1 MDWSDHLTPY
11 SLAFY
16 MDVVISGTVLGA
28 RPTDS
33 PGRVTEI
40 LGSDFAENS
49 FDDHSMSRDYGM
61 VEFFWLRDSPDH
73 PWEGHHFTLGVHQ
86 LARHGGSVVNEA
98 IRERYGRFDRHL
110 RFDKLER
117 LLGKRGVPLEY
128 VPDANAPAFTQHW
141 QPASQVSVL
150 VFRAR
155 EEWQKYPRS
164 ADRVGDV
171 RAIYS
176 SVSAE
181 SVAGNRKRYGSPRRT
196 ALTE

>member
-1 MDWSDHLTPY
+1 MTPH

-16 MDVVISGTVLGA
+16 MDVVASGTVLGA
-28 RPTDS
+28 KPTDS
-33 PGRVTEI
+33 PDRVTEI

-61 VEFFWLRDSPDH
+61 VEFFWLRESPDH
-73 PWEGHHFTLGVHQ
+73 PWEGHHFTLQVRQ
-86 LARHGGSVVNEA
+86 LAHHGGSVVNEA
-98 IRERYGRFDRHL
+98 IRDRYGRFDRHL

-117 LLGKRGVPLEY
+117 LLGKRGVFLED
-128 VPDANAPAFTQHW
+128 VPDVNAPAVTQHW

-155 EEWQKYPRS
+155 EEWQTCRRS

-171 RAIYS
+171 HAICS

-181 SVAGNRKRYGSPRRT
+181 SVAGNRKRYGSDSARS
-196 ALTE
+196 